1 MFILAAFTRLPVPVQ
16 ATLLMSAAMVFFTS
30 MGVFIRLSSQN
41 LHVLEVVFFRNF
53 LAVLLMVPWIMGH
66 GVSALKTDKY
76 GLYGL
81 RAAINLTAMA
91 AGFAAITMIPLAEA
105 TALGFTAP
113 LFATIG
119 AVLVLGE
126 VIRVRRVA
134 ALAAGFLG
142 MLLVLRPGLESL
154 SLGALLALGNALGIS
169 ITALVVKKLTATE
182 RPEAI
187 VLWMVL
193 LQSPFSLIPALFV
206 WTRPDPMTWLWLFCL
221 AGAGTAGHVCWT
233 RACGLAEITQ
243 LQPLEFIKL
252 PLIGVMGFLLF
263 GEEPTVWIW
272 LGGAVIF
279 CSTAYISHREAV
291 LARRSARER
300 KNGG

>member
-1 MFILAAFTRLPVPVQ
+1 MRFIAAFSRLPATVR
-16 ATLLMSAAMVFFTS
+16 ATLLMSTAMVFFTS
-30 MGVFIRLSSQN
+30 MGLFIRLSSET

-53 LAVLLMVPWIMGH
+53 LAVVLMAPWIMQQGF
-66 GVSALKTDKY
+66 GALRTKRY
-76 GLYGL
+76 GLYSL
-81 RAAINLTAMA
+81 RAAVNLVAMA

-126 VIRVRRVA
+126 VIRARRVA
-134 ALAAGFLG
+134 ALVAGFAG
-142 MLLVLRPGLESL
+142 MLIVLRPGMEAISP
-154 SLGALLALGNALGIS
+154 GALLALGNALGIS

-193 LQSPFSLIPALFV
+193 LQSPLSLVPALFY
-206 WTRPDPMTWLWLFCL
+206 WTWPDPITWLWLFCL
-221 AGAGTAGHVCWT
+221 AGAGTLGHMCWT
-233 RACGLAEITQ
+233 RACGLAEISQ

-252 PLIGVMGFLLF
+252 PLIAVMGFLLF
-263 GEEPTVWIW
+263 GEEPSVWVW

-279 CSTAYISHREAV
+279 GSTAYISHREAV
-291 LARRSARER
+291 LARRKAREAAG
-300 KNGG
+300 KD

>member
-1 MFILAAFTRLPVPVQ
+1 MRFIAAFSGLPATLR
-16 ATLLMSAAMVFFTS
+16 ATLLMSTAMVFFTS
-30 MGVFIRLSSQN
+30 MGLFIRLSSET

-53 LAVLLMVPWIMGH
+53 LAVVLMAPWIMRQGL
-66 GVSALKTDKY
+66 GALRTEKY

-81 RAAINLTAMA
+81 RAAINLVAMA

-126 VIRVRRVA
+126 VIRARRVA
-134 ALAAGFLG
+134 ALAAGFVG
-142 MLLVLRPGLESL
+142 MLIVLRPGMEAITP
-154 SLGALLALGNALGIS
+154 GALLALGNAVGIS

-193 LQSPFSLIPALFV
+193 LQSPLSLVPALFY
-206 WTRPDPMTWLWLFCL
+206 WTWPDPMTWLWLFCL
-221 AGAGTAGHVCWT
+221 AGAGTLGHMCWT

-252 PLIGVMGFLLF
+252 PLIAVMGFLLF
-263 GEEPTVWIW
+263 GEEPTIWVW

-291 LARRSARER
+291 LARRKARGSL
-300 KNGG
+300 GG

>member
-1 MFILAAFTRLPVPVQ
+1 MQLIAAFSALPAPVR
-16 ATLLMSAAMVFFTS
+16 ATLLMCSAMVFFTS
-30 MGVFIRLSSQN
+30 MGIFIRLASEH

-53 LAVLLMVPWIMGH
+53 LAVVLMAPWIMRQGL
-66 GVSALKTDKY
+66 GALRTERY
-76 GLYGL
+76 GLYSL
-81 RAAINLTAMA
+81 RAAINLVAMA

-134 ALAAGFLG
+134 ALVAGFVG
-142 MLLVLRPGLESL
+142 MLIVLRPGMEAISA
-154 SLGALLALGNALGIS
+154 GALLALGNALGIS
-169 ITALVVKKLTATE
+169 VTALVVKKLTATE

-193 LQSPFSLIPALFV
+193 LQSPLSLVPALFF
-206 WTRPDPMTWLWLFCL
+206 WTWPDAMTWLWLFCL
-221 AGAGTAGHVCWT
+221 AGAGTLGHMCWT

-243 LQPLEFIKL
+243 LQPLEFVKL
-252 PLIGVMGFLLF
+252 PLIAVMGFLLF
-263 GEEPTVWIW
+263 GEGPTLWVW

-291 LARRSARER
+291 MARRKAREAAGR
-300 KNGG
+300 

>member
-1 MFILAAFTRLPVPVQ
+1 MFMFAAFTRLPVPVK
-16 ATLLMSAAMVFFTS
+16 ATLLMSTAMVFFTS
-30 MGVFIRLSSQN
+30 MGIFIRLASEN

-53 LAVLLMVPWIMGH
+53 LAVVLMAPWIMGY
-66 GVSALKTDKY
+66 GFSALKTDKY
-76 GLYGL
+76 SLYSL
-81 RAAINLTAMA
+81 RAVINLVAMA

-126 VIRVRRVA
+126 VIRARRVA
-134 ALAAGFLG
+134 ALAAGFVG
-142 MLLVLRPGLESL
+142 MLLVLRPGMEAMSI
-154 SLGALLALGNALGIS
+154 GALLALGNAFGIA

-193 LQSPFSLIPALFV
+193 LQSPLSLVPALFV
-206 WTRPDPMTWLWLFCL
+206 WTWPDPMTWLWLFCL

-252 PLIGVMGFLLF
+252 PLIAVVGYLLF
-263 GEEPTVWIW
+263 GEEPTVWVW

-279 CSTAYISHREAV
+279 CSTAYISHREAL
-291 LARRSARER
+291 LARRSAR
-300 KNGG
+300 KKGG

>member
-1 MFILAAFTRLPVPVQ
+1 MRFIAAFSRLPATVR
-16 ATLLMSAAMVFFTS
+16 ATLLMSTAMVFFTS
-30 MGVFIRLSSQN
+30 MGLFIRLSSET

-53 LAVLLMVPWIMGH
+53 LAVVLMAPWIMQQGL
-66 GVSALKTDKY
+66 GALRTEKY
-76 GLYGL
+76 GLYSL
-81 RAAINLTAMA
+81 RAAVNLVAMA

-126 VIRVRRVA
+126 VIRARRVA
-134 ALAAGFLG
+134 ALVAGFVG
-142 MLLVLRPGLESL
+142 MLIVLRPGMEAITP
-154 SLGALLALGNALGIS
+154 GALLALGNALGIS

-193 LQSPFSLIPALFV
+193 LQSPLSLVPALFY
-206 WTRPDPMTWLWLFCL
+206 WTWPDPMTWLWLFCL
-221 AGAGTAGHVCWT
+221 AGAGTLGHMCWT

-252 PLIGVMGFLLF
+252 PLIAVMGFLMF
-263 GEEPTVWIW
+263 GEEPSVWVW

-279 CSTAYISHREAV
+279 GSTAYISHREAV
-291 LARRSARER
+291 LARRKVRESLD
-300 KNGG
+300 G

>member
-1 MFILAAFTRLPVPVQ
+1 MSILAAFTRLPAPVR

-30 MGVFIRLSSQN
+30 MGIFIRLASEN

-53 LAVLLMVPWIMGH
+53 LAVVLMAPWIMGY
-66 GVSALKTDKY
+66 GFSALKTDKY
-76 GLYGL
+76 SLYSL
-81 RAAINLTAMA
+81 RAVINLVAMA

-126 VIRVRRVA
+126 VIRARRVA
-134 ALAAGFLG
+134 ALAAGFVG
-142 MLLVLRPGLESL
+142 MLLVLRPGMEAMSV
-154 SLGALLALGNALGIS
+154 GALLALGNAFGIA

-193 LQSPFSLIPALFV
+193 LQSPLSLVPALFV
-206 WTRPDPMTWLWLFCL
+206 WTWPDPMTWLWLFCL

-252 PLIGVMGFLLF
+252 PLIAVMGFLLF
-263 GEEPTVWIW
+263 GEEPTVWVW

-291 LARRSARER
+291 LARRRAR
-300 KNGG
+300 KKGG